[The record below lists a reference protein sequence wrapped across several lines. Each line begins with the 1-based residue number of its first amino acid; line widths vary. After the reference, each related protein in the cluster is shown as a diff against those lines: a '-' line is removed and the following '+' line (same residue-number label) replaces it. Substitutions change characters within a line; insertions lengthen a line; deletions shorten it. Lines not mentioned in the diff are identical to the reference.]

1 MNITIII
8 LFICV
13 SFCFFIFFYFK
24 WYIKRRTSVSV
35 FLAEYQNEV
44 HRLIAEIDSAT
55 DRDSMLVEDRINRLK
70 TILEETDKRVA
81 VYARELD
88 RSRNGEAL
96 YTSLGRGI
104 RAALNTPVETSPT
117 EGRHA
122 QAALSQM
129 QPEIQI
135 PAAKTPATARQEG
148 VQAALESLQSEDSP
162 PSKKQLRSK
171 IEAMVNNG
179 LSPGE
184 IASNLKIS
192 ISEVD
197 LAINLINRR

>member
-1 MNITIII
+1 MNITIIVI
-8 LFICV
+8 IICV

-35 FLAEYQNEV
+35 FLEEYQTEV

-55 DRDSMLVEDRINRLK
+55 DRDSLLVEDRINRLK

-88 RSRNGEAL
+88 RSRTGEAL

-104 RAALNTPVETSPT
+104 RAALNTPVET
-117 EGRHA
+117 
-122 QAALSQM
+122 QASQPVIQTPPV
-129 QPEIQI
+129 QP
-135 PAAKTPATARQEG
+135 PLTVRQEEQLPEEPI
-148 VQAALESLQSEDSP
+148 QAEPSP
-162 PSKKQLRSK
+162 PSRKQLRSM
-171 IEAMVNNG
+171 IETMVNDG

-184 IASNLKIS
+184 IASRLEIS
-192 ISEVD
+192 LSEVD